1 MTIRMSWPIS
11 SGEIARSSG
20 DGRRGR
26 WERQTRHVAPAHP
39 SLHPRPTPH
48 RAKLLRPHEAEALAP
63 LASKAQV
70 VWAWQTH
77 FWTRAL
83 GGDLGT
89 TPVPHAAMLAPL
101 VMKRCVDH
109 PQPSPLP

>member
-1 MTIRMSWPIS
+1 M
-11 SGEIARSSG
+11 ARCRG
-20 DGRRGR
+20 DGSRGR
-26 WERQTRHVAPAHP
+26 VGRWHLLSPTRTLTQA
-39 SLHPRPTPH
+39 LTLTPTPH

-109 PQPSPLP
+109 PQP

>member
-1 MTIRMSWPIS
+1 M
-11 SGEIARSSG
+11 
-20 DGRRGR
+20 
-26 WERQTRHVAPAHP
+26 APAHP
-39 SLHPRPTPH
+39 TSPPHPTPH

-101 VMKRCVDH
+101 VMKRCVDPPPTAIVTLAPTLILTLKPH
-109 PQPSPLP
+109 P